1 MFQTDRAVRILLREH
16 RSFRA
21 DAGLRPADVSVNQ
34 FTGAVLLKS
43 DVYGAPAN
51 IRNTAQV

>member
-51 IRNTAQV
+51 IRNTTGV